1 MKVSRIG
8 FVALLL
14 SASLLF
20 PNENPGLH
28 SLVQANAV
36 RESKTGL
43 PSFLEQS
50 KTYNFSFAL
59 SMGDDNSSATP
70 PIVITGKVEKLN
82 AEAGRVYINH
92 YVGARKGKVYQ
103 YKFQGSI
110 EIKKMIFR
118 IESQRDGQTLA
129 PDAIWGMSRKIAQ
142 APAGRP
148 KSSFQCEHL
157 SPRWGWRFFAG
168 TTPRS
173 RTGLISGRPAGTLFG
188 ILFLNIYI

>member
-1 MKVSRIG
+1 
-8 FVALLL
+8 
-14 SASLLF
+14 
-20 PNENPGLH
+20 
-28 SLVQANAV
+28 
-36 RESKTGL
+36 
-43 PSFLEQS
+43 
-50 KTYNFSFAL
+50 
-59 SMGDDNSSATP
+59 MGDDNSSATP

-142 APAGRP
+142 APAGRQSQP
-148 KSSFQCEHL
+148 FNASIC
-157 SPRWGWRFFAG
+157 
-168 TTPRS
+168 
-173 RTGLISGRPAGTLFG
+173 RPAGAGDSLRVLPRARARG
-188 ILFLNIYI
+188 